1 MGISRAELRGH
12 CLQDGSALTI
22 PEDFWIDT
30 VSPDAASGAVRREYD
45 AALKRAGR
53 IWNIVRIMSPNP
65 AAMRASMA
73 FYTSILHGA
82 SGLSRVQREALA
94 TVTSQ
99 TNHCHY

>member
-1 MGISRAELRGH
+1 M
-12 CLQDGSALTI
+12 T
-22 PEDFWIDT
+22 DFWIET
-30 VSPDAASGAVRREYD
+30 VPPETASGAVRLEYE

-73 FYTSILHGA
+73 FYTSIMYGA

-94 TVTSQ
+94 TITSQ
-99 TNHCHY
+99 ANDCHY